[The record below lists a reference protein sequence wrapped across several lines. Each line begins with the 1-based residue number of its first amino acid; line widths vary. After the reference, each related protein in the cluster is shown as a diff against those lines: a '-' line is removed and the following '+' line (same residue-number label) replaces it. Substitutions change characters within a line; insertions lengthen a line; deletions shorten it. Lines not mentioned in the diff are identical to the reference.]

1 MNKGKFMEKKK
12 CLIGGEWRDGS
23 ESFAVKNPY
32 SGESLAEVSSVN
44 RDECEEAIS
53 SAEEA
58 AKDMKKLPRF
68 RIAKGLR
75 KISEGIEK
83 RKNEFAESIAKEAAK
98 PINVARGE
106 VERGIATFAWAASE
120 AERFTGEVVP
130 MDTQAS
136 GKGKTGWTMRIPV
149 GVIYGITP
157 FNFPLNLVGHKV
169 APALASGNSIIIKP
183 SQKTPLTALLLGEV
197 FLESGLPKRALQIV
211 PMNTDYM
218 DTVLNDERIK
228 MISFT
233 GSDKVGWML
242 KEKCGKKKIA
252 LELGGNAPVIID
264 ESADLEKSLERTTM
278 GAFVYAGQVCIAV
291 QRVLLHEKIAD
302 EFTEKFV
309 EKAKNL
315 KKGDPLNEST
325 QLSAMIDEDAA
336 EKAKSWVDEALQNGA
351 ELLCGNERNG
361 SVLEATVVT
370 NVNPEMRVVA
380 DEIFAPVAVIEKF
393 ADFEEGIAMANH
405 SRYGLQAGVFTQSLK
420 NSNYAAENLE
430 YGGVLI
436 NDVPTFRVD
445 NMPYGGIKDSG
456 FGREGLK
463 YAMEEMSEIR
473 LIVLNS

>member
-1 MNKGKFMEKKK
+1 M
-12 CLIGGEWRDGS
+12 
-23 ESFAVKNPY
+23 
-32 SGESLAEVSSVN
+32 
-44 RDECEEAIS
+44 
-53 SAEEA
+53 
-58 AKDMKKLPRF
+58 
-68 RIAKGLR
+68 
-75 KISEGIEK
+75 
-83 RKNEFAESIAKEAAK
+83 
-98 PINVARGE
+98 VARGE
-106 VERGIATFAWAASE
+106 VERDIATFAWAASE

-130 MDTQAS
+130 IDTQA
-136 GKGKTGWTMRIPV
+136 GGMGKTGWTMRIPR

-183 SQKTPLTALLLGEV
+183 SRKTPLTSLLLGEV
-197 FLESGLPKRALQIV
+197 FLESGLPKSAFQVV

-218 DTVLNDERIK
+218 DTVLNDDRVK

-233 GSDKVGWML
+233 GSDKVGWSL
-242 KEKCGKKKIA
+242 KEKSGKKAIS
-252 LELGGNAPVIID
+252 LELGGNAPVIVD
-264 ESADLEKSLERTTM
+264 ESADLKKAIERTTM
-278 GAFVYAGQVCIAV
+278 GAFVYAGQVCISI
-291 QRVLLHEKIAD
+291 QRVLLHEKIAE

-309 EKAKNL
+309 ENAKNL
-315 KKGDPLNEST
+315 KKGNPLNEDT
-325 QLSAMIDEDAA
+325 QLSSMIDEDAA

-361 SVLEATVVT
+361 SMLDATIVT
-370 NVNPEMRVVA
+370 NTNPEMRVVS

-393 ADFEEGIAMANH
+393 SDFEEGIEMANH
-405 SRYGLQAGVFTQSLK
+405 SRFGLQAGVFTQNLS
-420 NSNYAAENLE
+420 NSQYAAENLE

-445 NMPYGGIKDSG
+445 NMPYGGVKDSG

>member
-1 MNKGKFMEKKK
+1 MEKKK
-12 CLIGGEWRDGS
+12 CLIGGEWRKTS
-23 ESFAVKNPY
+23 ESFEVKNPY
-32 SGESLAEVSSVN
+32 TDEILAEVSSVN
-44 RDECEEAIS
+44 ADECLEAIA
-53 SAEEA
+53 SADEA
-58 AKDMKKLPRF
+58 SKEMRKLPRF

-75 KISEGIEK
+75 KIANGIES
-83 RKNEFAESIAKEAAK
+83 RKKEFAETIAKEAAK
-98 PINVARGE
+98 PINIARGE

-120 AERFTGEVVP
+120 TERFVGEVVP
-130 MDTQAS
+130 MDTQAN

-197 FLESGLPKRALQIV
+197 FLTSGLPNSALQIV
-211 PMNTDYM
+211 PMNTDSM
-218 DTVLNDERIK
+218 DTVLKDERIK

-264 ESADLEKSLERTTM
+264 ENADLTKAVNQTTM
-278 GAFVYAGQVCIAV
+278 GAFVYSGQVCISV

-302 EFTEKFV
+302 EFTEKFT
-309 EKAKNL
+309 EQAKNL
-315 KKGDPLNEST
+315 KKGNPLDEAT
-325 QLSAMIDEDAA
+325 QLSSMIDEEATK
-336 EKAKSWVDEALQNGA
+336 KAKSWVDEALNNGA
-351 ELLCGNERNG
+351 KLLCGNERNG
-361 SVLEATVVT
+361 AMLEATILT
-370 NVNPEMRVVA
+370 NVDPEMRVVA
-380 DEIFAPVAVIEKF
+380 DEIFAPVATIEKF
-393 ADFEEGIAMANH
+393 AEFAEGIELANH
-405 SRYGLQAGVFTQSLK
+405 TRYGLQAGVFTNDLR
-420 NSNYAAENLE
+420 NYNYAAENLE
-430 YGGVLI
+430 YGGIII

-456 FGREGLK
+456 FGREGVK
-463 YAMEEMSEIR
+463 FAMEEMSEIR